1 MKTFLSDQER
11 TKLDQRVA
19 DAEKRTG
26 AQIVLA
32 VIGRSDS
39 FAELPWKA
47 FALGAAIVGPVA
59 VLVSMLR
66 PVWTQSVAALLIV
79 VATLGAGA
87 LCALVCVACPPFA
100 RLFLDSHR
108 AEVEVRQY
116 ARSLFLERELFAT
129 HGRRGVL
136 LLVSM
141 FERHVVLLPDKGL
154 EDRLGEAASQEIV
167 RRMTATLAAGQV
179 CRALE
184 EGLAGV
190 EDALGT
196 AAPGAPQE
204 NELPDTIVEEEGS

>member
-1 MKTFLSDQER
+1 MKPFLSDRER
-11 TKLDQRVA
+11 TELDQRIA

-39 FAELPWKA
+39 YAELPWKT
-47 FALGAAIVGPVA
+47 FALGAAIAGPA
-59 VLVSMLR
+59 AALISILR

-87 LCALVCVACPPFA
+87 LCALVCIAWPPFA
-100 RLFLDSHR
+100 RFLLDSHR
-108 AEVEVRQY
+108 AEVEVRQH

-141 FERHVVLLPDKGL
+141 FERQVVLLPDKGL
-154 EDRLGEAASQEIV
+154 EDRLRGEASQEIV
-167 RRMTATLAAGQV
+167 RRMTAGLAVGQV
-179 CRALE
+179 GRALE
-184 EGLAGV
+184 EGLAAL

-196 AAPGAPQE
+196 AAAAVPRE
-204 NELPDTIVEEEGS
+204 NELPDEIVEEEGP